1 MRNNGDSEKIGVF
14 KVGPRWYYF
23 FQFQGRQIKRASAV
37 NSFDGAKRARFKALE
52 RIAQGV
58 EPFERLH
65 AGYTVA
71 QALRDY
77 VNEGA
82 SGRRASTQRHY
93 TYRTDQ
99 MSKRL
104 GTRAVATLDE
114 KALRAYRAT
123 RYEDG
128 VQEVTVNNE
137 LVFLGCA
144 FRFAKARGLVA
155 STVFDTLATKQDRR
169 RVFVPYVQEHQ
180 FVRLDD
186 ACFEKVLLALPHEEH
201 RVVARFALATGMR
214 VSEILGLTWD
224 RVRLDSVH
232 LTHTKNGRERDVP
245 ITLKT
250 RGLLPERIVGR
261 DRVFDVEQET
271 VGLAWRKAVVA
282 AGFKDIH
289 FHDNRHEWASRFI
302 EAGGTLVELMTVGGW
317 SSLDMVQRYARAEQ
331 GRIAAVMAKMDGAR

>member
-1 MRNNGDSEKIGVF
+1 MRNNGDSEKVGVF

-23 FQFQGRQIKRASAV
+23 FQFRGRQIKRASAV

-65 AGYTVA
+65 AGYTVT

-82 SGRRASTQRHY
+82 SGRRTSTQRHY
-93 TYRTDQ
+93 TYRAEQ

-114 KALRAYRAT
+114 KTLRTYRAT

-144 FRFAKARGLVA
+144 FRFARARGLVA
-155 STVFDTLATKQDRR
+155 STVFDTLATKHDRR

-180 FVRLDD
+180 FQRIDDEMFAKIVSRLSNSEHRAVARIALASGMRISEIVSLTWDQVRLDN
-186 ACFEKVLLALPHEEH
+186 
-201 RVVARFALATGMR
+201 
-214 VSEILGLTWD
+214 I
-224 RVRLDSVH
+224 H
-232 LTHTKNGRERDVP
+232 LTHTKSGKQRDVP
-245 ITLKT
+245 ITKT
-250 RGLLPERIVGR
+250 TRLQMPDRIVGR
-261 DRVFDVEQET
+261 DRVFNVEQET
-271 VGLAWRKAVVA
+271 MGLAWRKAVIYV
-282 AGFKDIH
+282 GFKDIH
-289 FHDNRHEWASRFI
+289 FHDLRHEWASRFI
-302 EAGGTLVELMTVGGW
+302 EADGTLVELMTVGGW

-331 GRIAAVMAKMDGAR
+331 SRIAAVMAKMDGAR

>member
-1 MRNNGDSEKIGVF
+1 MRNNGDSEKVGVF

-65 AGYTVA
+65 AGYTVT

-93 TYRTDQ
+93 TYRAEQ
-99 MSKRL
+99 MSKHL
-104 GTRAVATLDE
+104 GTRSVATLDE
-114 KALRAYRAT
+114 KALRAYRAA
-123 RYEDG
+123 RYEEG

-155 STVFDTLATKQDRR
+155 STVFDTLATKHDRR
-169 RVFVPYVQEHQ
+169 RVFIPYVQEHQ

-186 ACFEKVLLALPHEEH
+186 AGFEKVLIALPREEH
-201 RVVARFALATGMR
+201 RIVARVALATGMR
-214 VSEILGLTWD
+214 ISEIVNLTWGQ
-224 RVRLDSVH
+224 VSLDHVH
-232 LTHTKNGRERDVP
+232 LTHTKNGKQRDVP
-245 ITLKT
+245 ITRRT
-250 RGLLPERIVGR
+250 RALLPERIVGR

-271 VGLAWRKAVVA
+271 VGRAWRGAVID
-282 AGFKDIH
+282 AGFKDVH
-289 FHDNRHEWASRFI
+289 FHDLRHEWASRFI
-302 EAGGTLVELMTVGGW
+302 EVCGTLVELMTAGGW
-317 SSLDMVQRYARAEQ
+317 SSLAMVQRYARAEQ
-331 GRIAAVMAKMDGAR
+331 SRIAAVMAKMDGAR